1 MYWVTG
7 ATGLVG
13 KYMVK
18 ALLVR
23 GNRVLA
29 FYHTTPFAET
39 EIWLKE
45 QGISDEQMKA
55 LTWMSAADWDFQDP
69 EQELSALIHCAA
81 MVSYH
86 RKDHA
91 AMMEVNV
98 HQTERWVNWCLDHQ
112 VPMGYVSSIA
122 ALGKAAEGK
131 KIDEECFWQ
140 PSKDHTEYAR
150 TKFLGEMEV
159 WRGHEE
165 GGQFVIVNPGV
176 IIGDCSPKQST
187 GALFETVAR
196 NWRGYPQGGTG
207 WVSAQDV
214 ANAMLALLENSKWGQ
229 RYVLVA
235 ENQTMQWAFGQIAKS
250 MGLKT
255 PFWKVNGV
263 VLKLLWMLD
272 GFKEKFMGIKA
283 KITEEAIRNTGQVKE
298 FSSEKINRELGFQFE
313 NMEEVFSKTG
323 TYMLRHLHL

>member
-23 GNRVLA
+23 GNPVLG
-29 FYHTTPFAET
+29 FYHSTSQTET
-39 EIWLKE
+39 EIWLKA
-45 QGISDEQMKA
+45 QGISDEQMKS
-55 LTWMSAADWDFQDP
+55 LEWMSADDWDFQDP

-86 RKDHA
+86 QKDHTE
-91 AMMEVNV
+91 MMEVNV
-98 HQTERWVNWCLDHQ
+98 RQTERWVNWCLDHHI
-112 VPMGYVSSIA
+112 PMGFVSSIA

-165 GGQFVIVNPGV
+165 GGRFVIVNPGV
-176 IIGDCSPKQST
+176 IIGECLPKQST

-214 ANAMLALLENSKWGQ
+214 ANAMLALLDNNKWGQ

-283 KITEEAIRNTGQVKE
+283 KITEEAIRNTAQVKE
-298 FSSEKINRELGFQFE
+298 FSSEKIKSELGFQFE

-323 TYMLRHLHL
+323 TYMRRHLHL